1 MDNDRKLQTLVSD
14 PRISFPNEPAVGPDG
29 YLYFPSTQIHRLPPF
44 GAGAS
49 RVLPPFRVF
58 KFKLPK

>member
-29 YLYFPSTQIHRLPPF
+29 YLYFPSSQIHRLPLF

-58 KFKLPK
+58 KFMLPK